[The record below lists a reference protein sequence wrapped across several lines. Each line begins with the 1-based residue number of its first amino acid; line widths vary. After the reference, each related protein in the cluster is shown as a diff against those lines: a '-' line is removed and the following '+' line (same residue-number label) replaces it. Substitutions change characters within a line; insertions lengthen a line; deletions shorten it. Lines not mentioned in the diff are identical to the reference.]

1 MSTGA
6 AASATAP
13 VVAGCCLIRL
23 ASWRR
28 ILSRVKS
35 SASASLTLVA
45 FGKHFLISATVA
57 SGASSAASSNAMF
70 CTVVMKHAIALSA
83 SSGAPLCTTSRSGSR
98 RALTVRAVAV
108 YDQPYW
114 QSSGGSRV
122 TGGPSGESI
131 FPRLCCPAEARRVGA
146 GQPRGNN
153 GPLDPKCPRDDV
165 RDHAARTP
173 YPSR

>member
-1 MSTGA
+1 MSTAA
-6 AASATAP
+6 AASATAL
-13 VVAGCCLIRL
+13 VVAGCCLLRL

-28 ILSRVKS
+28 ILSKIKS
-35 SASASLTLVA
+35 SASASSTLVA
-45 FGKHFLISATVA
+45 FGKHFLISETVA
-57 SGASSAASSNAMF
+57 LGASSAASSTSMF

-83 SSGAPLCTTSRSGSR
+83 SSGAPLCTTSRTGSR
-98 RALTVRAVAV
+98 RALIAGI
-108 YDQPYW
+108 
-114 QSSGGSRV
+114 SGGSRD

-131 FPRLCCPAEARRVGA
+131 FPRLCCTAEARWVGA
-146 GQPRGNN
+146 VQPRGKN